1 MEASSSGFQFKL
13 KLFLSFWKHCSLGCW
28 NLKYY
33 VERNCICSEDN
44 FLEYLLCL
52 LLTLSTVGTSVYVEP
67 TLRDVKVEL
76 GSLGINIEVAV

>member
-1 MEASSSGFQFKL
+1 M
-13 KLFLSFWKHCSLGCW
+13 
-28 NLKYY
+28 
-33 VERNCICSEDN
+33 ERNCICSEDN

-52 LLTLSTVGTSVYVEP
+52 LLTLSTVRPSVYVEP